1 MATALGKHPFHFV
14 HCVTASRIICV
25 FQKKT
30 NLLVLV
36 KNTKLLEK
44 ERPLTCMKTSG
55 EDKFTDLEEL
65 NILIVGETGFP
76 HLDIFT
82 NQG

>member
-14 HCVTASRIICV
+14 HCVTVSRIICV
-25 FQKKT
+25 FPPQKNKSSCQEYQVSRKGATFFKKT
-30 NLLVLV
+30 L
-36 KNTKLLEK
+36 
-44 ERPLTCMKTSG
+44 G
-55 EDKFTDLEEL
+55 EDKFTDLDEL
-65 NILIVGETGFP
+65 NILIIGETGFP

>member
-1 MATALGKHPFHFV
+1 MATALGKHPLYFV
-14 HCVTASRIICV
+14 HCVTVSRIICV
-25 FQKKT
+25 FQNKT
-30 NLLVLV
+30 NFLV
-36 KNTKLLEK
+36 KNAKLLEA
-44 ERPLTCMKTSG
+44 TFCMKTSG

-76 HLDIFT
+76 QLDIFT